1 MYGPRDHFNLTTSHI
16 IPAIILKIYEAMKL
30 DKNMGITAWGTGE
43 VSREFLYV
51 TDCARAV
58 EHALHVN
65 TGPEP
70 INIGTGQETKIKDV
84 INLITKLMGHNGLVR
99 YEKTMPDGQPRRSLD
114 ITRAKKVLKYQP
126 LVDLETGLEE
136 TINWFL
142 GKQ

>member
-1 MYGPRDHFNLTTSHI
+1 
-16 IPAIILKIYEAMKL
+16 
-30 DKNMGITAWGTGE
+30 
-43 VSREFLYV
+43 
-51 TDCARAV
+51 
-58 EHALHVN
+58 
-65 TGPEP
+65 
-70 INIGTGQETKIKDV
+70 
-84 INLITKLMGHNGLVR
+84 MGHNGLVR